1 MHLHLIFSEHSL
13 LKAEIESVKFM
24 LKIDSSHSK
33 ERHTKLHLSQ
43 SKEKFWSHSHSLNL
57 HIESERF
64 ILILIPVY
72 ITSLVSKLGSTIILS
87 INIVYLAL
95 IVVAAVNNRYG
106 TIAEM

>member
-43 SKEKFWSHSHSLNL
+43 SKEKFRSHSHSLNL